1 MRVLFDRLGGLPILA
16 NLSGYRPAFLRED
29 VAAGLAIASV
39 AIPSAVAYPA
49 IAGLPPETGLY
60 ASIFPLLGYAVFGP
74 SRRLIVGPDAATMTV
89 LGAVFSGIV
98 ATHPELAAADRV
110 PAAAMMSLGVGLI
123 CLCAFAFRLGSLA
136 SLLSRPILIGFFAGM
151 ALSIAIGQIGRF
163 TGVRIDAEGLVSPW
177 IELAGKFGLIHGPSL
192 LLALAMLALLQAAKA
207 LRSPVPGPVLVVV
220 FAVALSWLLDL
231 RGLGVAVVGSVPSAF
246 PRLAWPSW
254 NGWPVDELAKG
265 AAAAFVIAFGA
276 GVITARSFAAMD
288 GTSVDPNR
296 ELVGFGAANV
306 MASLFGAFPVTA
318 SDSRT
323 AVNVAVGGRTQVAG
337 LVAAAALTGVV
348 TFLGPLLALVPLP
361 ALGAILVSAA
371 LGLIDLPSLRT
382 IWRVSRMEFAFALV
396 ALFGAVSFGVLQG
409 VAVAIIGTLA
419 YALYKGMYPR
429 VVMFGRIP
437 GRDGV
442 YKLHRHPEARPV
454 PGLAICLVQGDLL
467 FFSVDSVKERL
478 DEIIAGLPPD
488 TKWFLL
494 DASAMS
500 RADTTSAAMLE
511 NVRRDLAQRGVA
523 LAFAELHSD
532 AREVLQRAGLVD
544 AVTPQMIFDDVED
557 GLEAFLSAFPD
568 RTDPAEAPAP
578 RQELAGHR

>member
-1 MRVLFDRLGGLPILA
+1 MPILA
-16 NLSGYRPAFLRED
+16 GLSGYRTAFLRDD

-60 ASIFPLLGYAVFGP
+60 ASIFPLVGYALFGP

-89 LGAVFSGIV
+89 LAAVFSGIV
-98 ATHPELAAADRV
+98 AARPDLAGADRV
-110 PAAAMMSLGVGLI
+110 PAAAMMSLGVGLV
-123 CLCAFAFRLGSLA
+123 CLCAFALRLGALA

-163 TGVRIDAEGLVSPW
+163 TGVRIEAEGLISPW
-177 IELAGKFGLIHGPSL
+177 VELAGKYGAMHGPTL
-192 LLALAMLALLQAAKA
+192 VLALAMLALLQAAKA

-220 FAVALSWLLDL
+220 VAVALSWFLDL
-231 RGLGVAVVGSVPSAF
+231 PARGVAVVGSVPSAF
-246 PRLAWPSW
+246 PRLTWPGW
-254 NGWPVDELAKG
+254 GGWPLVELAKG
-265 AAAAFVIAFGA
+265 VAAAFVIAFGS
-276 GVITARSFAAMD
+276 GVITARSFAAMA

-306 MASLFGAFPVTA
+306 MAGLFGAFPVTA

-323 AVNVAVGGRTQVAG
+323 AVNMAVGGRSQVAG
-337 LVAAAALTGVV
+337 LVAAGALIGVV

-371 LGLIDLPSLRT
+371 LGLIDIAALRT
-382 IWRVSRMEFAFALV
+382 IWRVSKVEFVFALV

-437 GRDGV
+437 GREGL
-442 YKLHRHPEARPV
+442 YKLHHFPEARPV
-454 PGLAICLVQGDLL
+454 PGLTICLVQGDLL
-467 FFSVDSVKERL
+467 FFSVDSVKARL
-478 DEIIAGLPPD
+478 DEIIAELPQD
-488 TKWFLL
+488 TAWFLL

-500 RADTTSAAMLE
+500 RADTTSAAMLGD
-511 NVRRDLAQRGVA
+511 VREDLARRGVA

-557 GLEAFLSAFPD
+557 GLQTFLARFPE
-568 RTDPAEAPAP
+568 RSDPARLTVPAP
-578 RQELAGHR
+578 DVVIRAQGVGPTPSTP